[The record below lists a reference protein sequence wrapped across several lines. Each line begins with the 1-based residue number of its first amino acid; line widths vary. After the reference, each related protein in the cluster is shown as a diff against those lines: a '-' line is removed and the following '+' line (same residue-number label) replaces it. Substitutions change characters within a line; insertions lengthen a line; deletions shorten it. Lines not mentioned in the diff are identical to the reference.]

1 MLRFDFAILLVAPDD
16 TVVSRR
22 KRQSAPRDNVLF
34 EFGMFMAVLGRRRTF
49 LLVEERLG
57 KQPKIPSDVF
67 GIKALSYELP
77 AGVDLGRRR
86 DLPRVTK
93 AVRHACEQLRR
104 HIAERYREWEAYPRP
119 STVLGLGYF
128 HNFVLHACRGL
139 LRTPRVAI
147 GEQMRD
153 LAPDCFDFV
162 VVLPD
167 DLTDSS
173 HQAVK
178 RRVEGLH
185 LHPVVIHEQER
196 SFPFFAKV
204 REQDGR
210 VQFFDF
216 PTTLLSANEAIKQLL
231 GSGASP
237 QERQRLQRRE
247 VENFALTLEQQLA
260 DHPDAQEFQDNVR
273 VLRAGDRLPRRP
285 AKVRGGGV
293 L

>member
-22 KRQSAPRDNVLF
+22 TRQRAPRDNVLF

-49 LLVEERLG
+49 LLVEERG
-57 KQPKIPSDVF
+57 GARPKIPSDLL
-67 GIKALSYELP
+67 GIQALGYELP
-77 AGVDLGRRR
+77 ATVNLRRRR
-86 DLPRVTK
+86 DLPRIARATG
-93 AVRHACEQLRR
+93 HASEQLRR
-104 HIAERYREWEAYPRP
+104 HIVERYREWEAYPRP
-119 STVLGLGYF
+119 STILALGYF

-139 LRTPRVAI
+139 LRTEQVAI
-147 GEQMRD
+147 GDQVYALARD
-153 LAPDCFDFV
+153 SFDFV
-162 VVLPD
+162 IVLPD
-167 DLTDSS
+167 DLSESS

-178 RRVEGLH
+178 RRVEGLR

-210 VQFFDF
+210 IQFFDF

-231 GSGASP
+231 GSGASA
-237 QERQRLQRRE
+237 QERGRLQRRE

-260 DHPDAQEFQDNVR
+260 EHPDAREFQDNVR

-285 AKVRGGGV
+285 PRARRPVA